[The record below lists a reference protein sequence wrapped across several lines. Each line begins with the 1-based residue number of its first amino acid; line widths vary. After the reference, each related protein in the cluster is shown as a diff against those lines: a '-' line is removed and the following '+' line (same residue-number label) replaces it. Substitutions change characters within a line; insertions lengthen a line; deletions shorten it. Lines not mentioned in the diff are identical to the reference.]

1 VVREVVKEGA
11 DWWISHHD
19 ELTDALPRAKV
30 AMIGSGAWACAA
42 MQMVSLNARTKP
54 LFQEQVDMWVYE
66 EDFQGGK
73 LTDKMNELKENP
85 KYLPGV
91 KYGDNVVANPSLE
104 ETVRDAD
111 LLILCAPHQF
121 IHHICKQLQLMVKPT
136 AMAISLVKGMHVGP
150 DGPQLISAMI
160 RRMLNMET
168 GVLMGANIAT
178 EVSPGGLCEGT
189 IGAHDL
195 EHGTIFKELFD
206 TPFFSV
212 NVIHDTEGAELAGT
226 LKNIVALAAG
236 FCDGCDMGH
245 NAKAAILREGL
256 TEMRMFA
263 KTMFPTVRDDTFY
276 ESCGIADLIATCCG
290 GRNHRVAEVYAR
302 NGGRKS
308 FDELEKELLAGQK
321 LQGVLTSNEV
331 QVVLRDRGWER
342 DYPLFTAVN
351 AISRNLFAPMDI
363 ARFRKIVLSPKIE
376 RVDQDEV
383 NPVASR
389 LELAMHGHLKL

>member
-1 VVREVVKEGA
+1 
-11 DWWISHHD
+11 
-19 ELTDALPRAKV
+19 
-30 AMIGSGAWACAA
+30 
-42 MQMVSLNARTKP
+42 
-54 LFQEQVDMWVYE
+54 
-66 EDFQGGK
+66 
-73 LTDKMNELKENP
+73 
-85 KYLPGV
+85 
-91 KYGDNVVANPSLE
+91 
-104 ETVRDAD
+104 
-111 LLILCAPHQF
+111 
-121 IHHICKQLQLMVKPT
+121 
-136 AMAISLVKGMHVGP
+136 
-150 DGPQLISAMI
+150 
-160 RRMLNMET
+160 
-168 GVLMGANIAT
+168 
-178 EVSPGGLCEGT
+178 
-189 IGAHDL
+189 
-195 EHGTIFKELFD
+195 
-206 TPFFSV
+206 
-212 NVIHDTEGAELAGT
+212 
-226 LKNIVALAAG
+226 
-236 FCDGCDMGH
+236 
-245 NAKAAILREGL
+245 
-256 TEMRMFA
+256 MFA